1 MIRSVNAFFKQGNRP
16 QIANQSINLSPLRYH
31 SNPKTRHQEP
41 KPTVLE
47 PIKRSLGGGVLSNHT
62 YQQQQSATGGN
73 ATIPMKKFIHHAQ
86 QTKVANHLNPV
97 VQPFARIEE
106 SQNHRQYPTN
116 KVERTINNISINLDN
131 LQEKLK
137 LYDENNRQIIFE
149 ESERGEIDTSSRGRI
164 YKDDTPSPRET

>member
-31 SNPKTRHQEP
+31 SNPKTRHQES

-47 PIKRSLGGGVLSNHT
+47 PIKRSLGGGVLTHHV
-62 YQQQQSATGGN
+62 YQQQKQQNATGGN
-73 ATIPMKKFIHHAQ
+73 ATIPMKKFFHHA
-86 QTKVANHLNPV
+86 KVANPQNPV
-97 VQPFARIEE
+97 VQPSARMEE

-131 LQEKLK
+131 L
-137 LYDENNRQIIFE
+137 
-149 ESERGEIDTSSRGRI
+149 
-164 YKDDTPSPRET
+164 

>member
-47 PIKRSLGGGVLSNHT
+47 PIKRSLGGVLGHHA

-73 ATIPMKKFIHHAQ
+73 TTIPMKKFVHNAP
-86 QTKVANHLNPV
+86 QTKVACHLNPV
-97 VQPFARIEE
+97 VQPSARLEE
-106 SQNHRQYPTN
+106 SQNYRQYPNN
-116 KVERTINNISINLDN
+116 KVERTISNISINLDH
-131 LQEKLK
+131 L
-137 LYDENNRQIIFE
+137 
-149 ESERGEIDTSSRGRI
+149 
-164 YKDDTPSPRET
+164 